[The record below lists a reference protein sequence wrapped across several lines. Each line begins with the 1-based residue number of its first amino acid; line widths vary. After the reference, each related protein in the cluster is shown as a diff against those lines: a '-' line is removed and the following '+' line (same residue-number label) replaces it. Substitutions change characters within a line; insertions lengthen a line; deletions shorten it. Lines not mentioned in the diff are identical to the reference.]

1 MSATA
6 TVGSGR
12 SRRLELSPAALF
24 LIGILVPIGIFV
36 VYQLVTDPSTFFQTL
51 MKSLGLGSTYAILAL
66 GFVLIFKG
74 TQVVN
79 FAQGALGV
87 AGALFLSFAIA
98 DGHIPLTTITN
109 PFADINPQWLAWAC
123 SVVIALFFAALLGLV
138 IERTMI
144 RPMIGK
150 PIFSVAIITLG
161 LEIILRTL
169 NNDASEASFRSLEI
183 PWGTGG
189 FKIGDATIAWSYIA
203 AMITAALCFAAVALF
218 YRTRTGITMR
228 AVAQDQEAAM
238 AQGISVG
245 RVFAIAWAAG
255 AVLAA
260 IGGIFGTQPPVKQT
274 GAVDPET
281 ANIAFRALPAV
292 VLGGLDSA
300 AGALVGG
307 LIIGAAEIFAGQ
319 YLAQWQ
325 STLGPGYPLIVP
337 YVVMLIG
344 LIVRPYGLFGTPE
357 IRRV

>member
-1 MSATA
+1 MTSTA
-6 TVGSGR
+6 TVGTGG
-12 SRRLELSPAALF
+12 SRLDLSRGTLF
-24 LIGILVPIGIFV
+24 VIGLAIPTLVFV
-36 VYQLVTDPSTFFQTL
+36 IYQLATDPSTFFSTL

-98 DGHIPLTTITN
+98 DGHIPLTTISN
-109 PFADINPQWLAWAC
+109 PLADISPHWLAWFL
-123 SVVIALFFAALLGLV
+123 SALLALVFAAALGLV
-138 IERTMI
+138 IERVAI

-169 NNDASEASFRSLEI
+169 NNDTSESEFRSLEI

-189 FKIGDATIAWSYIA
+189 FKVGDTTIAWAYIA
-203 AMITAALCFAAVALF
+203 AMVTAALCFAAVAAF

-245 RVFAIAWAAG
+245 KVFAIAWAAG

-300 AGALVGG
+300 LGALVGG
-307 LIIGAAEIFAGQ
+307 LIIGGAEIYAGQ
-319 YLAQWQ
+319 YLSQWQ
-325 STLGPGYPLIVP
+325 NTLGPGYPLIIP
-337 YVVMLIG
+337 YIVMLIG
-344 LIVRPYGLFGTPE
+344 LIVKPYGLFGTPE